1 MNKFLIG
8 ATILVVSLALIIG
21 VIQLLPSNGSTPPA
35 ATNDN
40 QTPVAP
46 YFPPGEDVPAA
57 IVTGDTLQL
66 PLGTDEV
73 SVRNFLRDPDVAKDT
88 VNLGFYYVGT
98 TDLALLDSQVF
109 SIQYVAQTGHFTVS
123 LLREPFGAVRKQ
135 AEEALAAR
143 LGLPKEQLC
152 GLRYT
157 VAVPGYV
164 SAEASGVDY
173 RFSFCSDAVPL
184 Q

>member
-21 VIQLLPSNGSTPPA
+21 VLQLLPNDGATPA
-35 ATNDN
+35 ATTDTS

-46 YFPPGEDVPAA
+46 YFPPGEDVPVA
-57 IVTGDTLQL
+57 IVTGDTLRL
-66 PLGTDEV
+66 PLGSDEV

-88 VNLGFYYVGT
+88 VNLGFYYLGT
-98 TDLALLDSQVF
+98 ADLAKLDSQVF

-123 LLREPFGAVRKQ
+123 LLREPLGSVRKQ
-135 AEEALAAR
+135 AEEALIAR
-143 LGLPKEQLC
+143 LGLSKEQLC
-152 GLRYT
+152 DLRYT

-164 SAEASGVDY
+164 NAEASGIDY
-173 RFSFCSDAVPL
+173 RFSFCADAVSL
-184 Q
+184 

>member
-8 ATILVVSLALIIG
+8 ASVLVVGLALIIG
-21 VIQLLPSNGSTPPA
+21 ILQLLPQDAAEMSAPA
-35 ATNDN
+35 DQAS
-40 QTPVAP
+40 VSP
-46 YFPPGEDVPAA
+46 YFPPGEDTPVT
-57 IVTGDTLQL
+57 IVTADTLQL
-66 PLGTDEV
+66 PLGAGEV
-73 SVRNFLRDPDVAKDT
+73 SVRNFLRDPDVAKDQ

-98 TDLALLDSQVF
+98 TDISRLAEQAF
-109 SIQYVAQTGHFTVS
+109 TIQYITQTGHFTLS
-123 LLREPFGAVRKQ
+123 LLREPLGSVRTQ
-135 AEEALAAR
+135 AEDALAAR

-164 SAEASGVDY
+164 NAEASGIDY
-173 RFSFCSDAVPL
+173 RFSFCADAVPL